1 MGPCGLFKNLVDLNL
16 GSKFGEKFADVGVI
30 LAGEFLLTITM
41 GLVFRLVFVPLG
53 SEILSK
59 K

>member
-1 MGPCGLFKNLVDLNL
+1 MNL